1 MANDALFPLPPPQ
14 DEFVAMEHPME
25 HTLDTA
31 WRMIYERKMP
41 VWILVHAFPDHDK
54 VRALGEAA
62 VMRGERERDW
72 MNGGVGEYG
81 EKWGIESSDMENGYL
96 YLLIESIFRSIHLSL
111 ICPHER

>member
-1 MANDALFPLPPPQ
+1 MPPPQ

-62 VMRGERERDW
+62 VMRGERERRLDEW
-72 MNGGVGEYG
+72 RRGGIWGEVGNR
-81 EKWGIESSDMENGYL
+81 K
-96 YLLIESIFRSIHLSL
+96 
-111 ICPHER
+111 